1 MILITHYYILTS
13 KKKMINETKLASL
26 ITLLDDPD
34 PQIFKQIEEELLS
47 YGNEVVGYLEGAWE
61 KSFDSI
67 LQERIENLIHKIQFI
82 NVKEDLALW
91 YQSGGFDLLRGFIII
106 NRYQYPD
113 LNEQKIINQIEA
125 IKRDIWLQLIY
136 ESSPIEKVKLINHI
150 FYNVYGFSGN
160 TTNHQ
165 DPKNSFLSEV
175 LESKKGNQISL
186 AIIYSIIAQKLDIPI
201 YGVNLPQHFILAYA
215 DEKAKYD
222 EENGILFYIN
232 VFNKGYVFG
241 KKDIDQFL
249 KQLKINPEQLFYEP
263 CSNTEI
269 LKRVIR
275 NLISSYEKAG
285 ALEPIKRRLVKFS
298 FHSDKRLFSALVAKN
313 PPADFKD
320 SGRARRIDFSIH
332 LYKHCTLCG

>member
-1 MILITHYYILTS
+1 LILDTHYYILTS

-285 ALEPIKRRLVKFS
+285 ALEKSEELLSLLEV
-298 FHSDKRLFSALVAKN
+298 L
-313 PPADFKD
+313 KD
-320 SGRARRIDFSIH
+320 
-332 LYKHCTLCG
+332 